1 MGSWLHKISK
11 NSLAY
16 RFSSYGE
23 IHGSQSKNIRE
34 SIMDLLLGELR
45 LYLGVLVLVGK
56 IIPKLTLKEAPG
68 QFY

>member
-11 NSLAY
+11 NSLAS
-16 RFSSYGE
+16 RFSSYEE

-34 SIMDLLLGELR
+34 SIMDLLLRELR
-45 LYLGVLVLVGK
+45 FHLGVLVFVGK
-56 IIPKLTLKEAPG
+56 IIPKLTLKEAPI